1 MRELPAPFGPEL
13 SELAGHLYRRIEDTV
28 INSIWLKSKVKPRGV
43 MIRKKTDLSQ
53 EELVPRPAFVAA
65 LMRAYRNAH
74 HGYFTAGDEPNKR
87 PSRFLFLADGD
98 LPAEIT
104 ALPALW
110 WLAYLADPGMVG
122 WNRLPIDKFT

>member
-1 MRELPAPFGPEL
+1 
-13 SELAGHLYRRIEDTV
+13 LADHLYHRIEETV
-28 INSIWLKSKVKPRGV
+28 INSIWRKSKVTPQGV
-43 MIRKKTDLSQ
+43 MVRKKKDMSQ
-53 EELVPRPAFVAA
+53 EELVLRPAFVAG

-74 HGYFTAGDEPNKR
+74 HGYFSDGDKSHKR
-87 PSRFLFLADGD
+87 PSRYLFLADGD

-122 WNRLPIDKFT
+122 WNHLPIDEFA